1 MKISRVFAV
10 TALLLGIVALSS
22 CSGGSNWVAKI
33 DGDSLSLD
41 EFNGL
46 YYAQHRSVYHLPDAK
61 IDELAADPEQVARN
75 PFLDKQ
81 EFLEQVIRQR
91 LVAKKAKDEGFRKQ
105 KDLEALIDTTTDSLV
120 STYYI
125 SEKYKKDIE
134 PTQKEVDDKLVELN
148 NNPRLDPQI
157 KMLPIEKKE
166 LLVKQQLMQ
175 QKFQAKAREVVE
187 NLRDE
192 GKVQKNSE
200 LLRKEISKVK
210 EKK

>member
-1 MKISRVFAV
+1 MKIFRVLATV
-10 TALLLGIVALSS
+10 IVLLGAAGFSS
-22 CSGGSNWVAKI
+22 CSDSSTWVAKI
-33 DGDSLSLD
+33 DGTTLTLD

-46 YYAQHRSVYHLPDAK
+46 YYAQHRSVYHLPDNK

-91 LVAKKAKDEGFRKQ
+91 LVAKKAKDEGFLKQ
-105 KDLEALIDTTTDSLV
+105 KDLIALLETTTDSIV
-120 STYYI
+120 STYYM

-134 PTQKEVDDKLVELN
+134 PTQKEVDDGIVALN
-148 NNPRLDPQI
+148 NNPRLDPQL

-175 QKFQAKAREVVE
+175 QKFQMKAREVIE

-200 LLRKEISKVK
+200 LLRKEISKAK

>member
-1 MKISRVFAV
+1 MKISRVFA
-10 TALLLGIVALSS
+10 AAFIVVGLASASS
-22 CSGGSNWVAKI
+22 CKDSGSWLAKI
-33 DGDSLSLD
+33 DGETLSIE

-46 YYAQHRSVYHLPDAK
+46 YYAQHRSVYHLPDNK

-91 LVAKKAKDEGFRKQ
+91 LVAKKASAEGFRKE
-105 KDLEALIDTTTDSLV
+105 KDLQALIETTTDSLV

-125 SEKYKKDIE
+125 SEKYKKEIE
-134 PTQKEVDDKLVELN
+134 PTQKEVDDGIVALN

-175 QKFQAKAREVVE
+175 QKFQMKAREVVE

-200 LLRKEISKVK
+200 LLKKEISKAK
-210 EKK
+210 DKK